1 MIILQHNLNVKKQTF
16 IILDSGVDI
25 IRFATKSISFV
36 KTLYTVCKE
45 KSVPTLSASLA
56 YYMLLALFPV
66 LIVINALLESIGGIA
81 EWEFIFDALPDSVE
95 SLIYEYL
102 THTKTLD
109 SSEIV
114 AGGIFLSVFA
124 LVKFVNN
131 LKRHLDTINR
141 VKIKRHFALSW
152 IFSFVMALYF
162 IALLYLSLLCIV
174 FGQTVLRVAL
184 SGLEN
189 PSLFLSVWHRARFAA
204 VIFLL
209 VLFVV
214 LIFRFLPDRRTGFRE
229 VLPGVVFTCA
239 AWIVASLVFS
249 VYINNFSKYSL
260 VYGSLGAVV
269 ILLLWLYVLSNIIL
283 TGACINLV
291 LSSKDSL

>member
-1 MIILQHNLNVKKQTF
+1 
-16 IILDSGVDI
+16 
-25 IRFATKSISFV
+25 
-36 KTLYTVCKE
+36 
-45 KSVPTLSASLA
+45 
-56 YYMLLALFPV
+56 MLLALFPV